1 MALLDARCYDEWV
14 ELFVEYCVYRVVP
27 RENDERGLPL
37 AALSFESK
45 GMLQDRIYGITQ
57 TLFHEPYYQRH
68 LVSSLLLHAETDGTL
83 AVEANYAVIQTKAG
97 EFSKVFSAGRY
108 RDRIISVTDGSL
120 RFKEKVAVFDS
131 ELIANSLIYPL

>member
-1 MALLDARCYDEWV
+1 VALLDARRYDEWI
-14 ELFVEYCVYRVVP
+14 ELFVDDCVYRVVA
-27 RENDERGLPL
+27 RENDDRGLPL
-37 AALSFESK
+37 ATLGFESK

-68 LVSSLLLHAETDGTL
+68 LVSSFCFVGEPDGTI
-83 AVEANYAVIQTKAG
+83 AVEANYLVVQTKAG
-97 EFSKVFSAGRY
+97 EFSRVFSTGRY
-108 RDRIISVTDGSL
+108 RDRIVRAADGTL